1 MLLRVQVFS
10 QPTSEYS
17 WNVQHTYSAFNY
29 FVCSTYATESS
40 LNNCSIHSTSNTAC
54 VTVCATPYA
63 IKCYGKISQLQCCT
77 I

>member
-10 QPTSEYS
+10 QPLNIPGMYS
-17 WNVQHTYSAFNY
+17 TPYSAFNY

-54 VTVCATPYA
+54 ATVCATPYA
-63 IKCYGKISQLQCCT
+63 IKCYGKISQLHCCT

>member
-1 MLLRVQVFS
+1 MSVGFLL
-10 QPTSEYS
+10 TSEYS

-29 FVCSTYATESS
+29 FACSAYATESS
-40 LNNCSIHSTSNTAC
+40 LNSCSFHPTSDSAC
-54 VTVCATPYA
+54 VTSCTTPYA